1 MTEDKETSFERTE
14 TIDLLIVFTDKGN
27 RVVEAPMCKAVV
39 GSVVEFTVG
48 DWTHRGEVLELMTCE
63 RDSQA
68 YRCISRVADIR
79 KATKIYSCT
88 WPEILAE

>member
-1 MTEDKETSFERTE
+1 MSGDEGTAFDRGEVVDV
-14 TIDLLIVFTDKGN
+14 LIVFTDKGN

>member
-1 MTEDKETSFERTE
+1 MTEGKETSFERTE